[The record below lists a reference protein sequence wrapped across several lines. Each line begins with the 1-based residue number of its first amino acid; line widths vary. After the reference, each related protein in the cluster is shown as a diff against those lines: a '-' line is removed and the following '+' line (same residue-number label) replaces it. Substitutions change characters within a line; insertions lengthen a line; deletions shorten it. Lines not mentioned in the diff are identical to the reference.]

1 LDLPCILLRGEAEVE
16 GVVALE
22 EGVLPG
28 AASEAVAAEAGSS
41 GNLSFNDFGRKES
54 EKKKFG
60 LLKKKQQ
67 EVNERDSHEFK
78 LSTMKNKD

>member
-1 LDLPCILLRGEAEVE
+1 
-16 GVVALE
+16 
-22 EGVLPG
+22 
-28 AASEAVAAEAGSS
+28 VAAEAGSS